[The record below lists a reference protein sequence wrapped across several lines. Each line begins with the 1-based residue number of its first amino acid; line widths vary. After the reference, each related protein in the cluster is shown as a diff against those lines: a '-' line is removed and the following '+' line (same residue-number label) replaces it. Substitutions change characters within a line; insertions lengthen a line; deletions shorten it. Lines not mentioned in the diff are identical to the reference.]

1 MSPFLTQHRQRKHTI
16 IFKGVFELPFPSV
29 TVVDP
34 LVEKLAE
41 VEVESLGVKLV
52 RVNAEILREKPL
64 DGEIAEVEF

>member
-1 MSPFLTQHRQRKHTI
+1 M
-16 IFKGVFELPFPSV
+16 
-29 TVVDP
+29 DP

-64 DGEIAEVEF
+64 DCEIAEVEF